1 MSAQSL
7 PSSLEEGRAVKTR
20 LTRIIKEIETMK
32 LIRVVRMFVLISLLG
47 GSGLIY
53 AQDPQ
58 NDSKP
63 PQEEPRPEATK
74 PAHDEATP
82 PRQQQDDAKPPKQD
96 EVKPP
101 RDTDK
106 PANQEDAKPSKQ
118 AEKAQGADSQ
128 RGRIP
133 DDKFRAHFG
142 RQHTLVINKTTVVNG
157 QPRFQYSG
165 YWFTIVDPWP
175 VGWAYTDQ
183 CYIDYIDGQ
192 YFLFDLLHPGVQI
205 AITVVM

>member
-1 MSAQSL
+1 MKL
-7 PSSLEEGRAVKTR
+7 TR
-20 LTRIIKEIETMK
+20 L
-32 LIRVVRMFVLISLLG
+32 IRTFILISLLG

-53 AQDPQ
+53 AQEQ
-58 NDSKP
+58 NDPK
-63 PQEEPRPEATK
+63 PQEEPRPEAAK
-74 PAHDEATP
+74 PAHDEAAP
-82 PRQQQDDAKPPKQD
+82 PRQQEDAKPPKQD

-101 RDTDK
+101 RDESK
-106 PANQEDAKPSKQ
+106 PANQDDAKSSKKEEQ
-118 AEKAQGADSQ
+118 AQRADSQ
-128 RGRIP
+128 HGRIP

-142 RQHTLVINKTTVVNG
+142 RQHTLVINKTTIVNG

-192 YFLFDLLHPGVQI
+192 YFLFDLLHPGVQV
-205 AITVVM
+205 AIVVVL

>member
-1 MSAQSL
+1 M
-7 PSSLEEGRAVKTR
+7 K
-20 LTRIIKEIETMK
+20 LTRA
-32 LIRVVRMFVLISLLG
+32 VRMFILISLLG
-47 GSGLIY
+47 GSALIY
-53 AQDPQ
+53 AQDQQ

-74 PAHDEATP
+74 PPAHDEATP
-82 PRQQQDDAKPPKQD
+82 PRQDDVKPPKQDDAKPPKQD
-96 EVKPP
+96 DVKPS
-101 RDTDK
+101 RDDSK

-118 AEKAQGADSQ
+118 AEQAQHADNQ
-128 RGRIP
+128 HGRIP

-175 VGWAYTDQ
+175 VGWAYSDQ

-205 AITVVM
+205 VITVVL